1 MRPRWT
7 LTVEGLGRIERA
19 KVDLR
24 PLMLFVGE
32 NNSGKSYLASL
43 LWGLF
48 SMHGNFELPEGPLLR
63 ECDEWLRTKLP
74 GAVDVEEHTLT
85 EDDFQLLSRL
95 FDSVL
100 DSSKT
105 RLVSDIF
112 ASSFTSAPS
121 IKFQKFGWP
130 SGVGVQRVNP
140 PPDNPILSTTQNGE
154 SIISTDLHGEAGRRM
169 FLWLTMLHFVFGKF
183 LRYPSDGSFHEGD
196 TLFLPASRTGFM
208 LLYKAAARRS
218 FQQAFR
224 GAKRA
229 NQQDSEW
236 FDLTRPAFHFLDMM
250 AFGLKP
256 KQGRYAAEADFLEQ
270 GLGGRVELVTGTGA
284 TNEYRYQPAGEQKPL
299 SMALS
304 SSLVTELTPIILAL
318 RHLPDI
324 PILILEEPEAH
335 LHPKLQRR
343 LAQVIVRLIRKG
355 LYVWITTHSEN
366 FCQQINNFIKIGT
379 STRRAQA
386 QEELGYGEHDYLELD
401 DVAGYQFEIQGERSV
416 VTGLKETESGLVM
429 PTFNREILAL
439 SKEIDFL
446 DRLTGEHE

>member
-1 MRPRWT
+1 
-7 LTVEGLGRIERA
+7 
-19 KVDLR
+19 
-24 PLMLFVGE
+24 MLFVGE
-32 NNSGKSYLASL
+32 NNSVKSYLASL

-48 SMHGNFELPEGPLLR
+48 SMFGNLELPDGPLLR
-63 ECDEWLRTKLP
+63 ECDEWIRSKLP
-74 GAVDVEEHTLT
+74 GAADVEEHTIT
-85 EDDFQLLSRL
+85 EEDCQLLARL
-95 FDSVL
+95 FEDVL
-100 DSSKT
+100 ESSKT
-105 RLVSDIF
+105 RLVTDIF
-112 ASSFTSAPS
+112 ASSLTSVS
-121 IKFQKFGWP
+121 SLKFERAGWP
-130 SGVGVQRVNP
+130 LGLGIRRVKEALGKLTFHMTGN
-140 PPDNPILSTTQNGE
+140 DTSF
-154 SIISTDLHGEAGRRM
+154 ISFSARDRDGRTVLLRQ
-169 FLWLTMLHFVFGKF
+169 TMLRVIFDLFW
-183 LRYPSDGSFHEGD
+183 RPSFDGSFKEGD
-196 TLFLPASRTGFM
+196 TLFFPASRTGFM

-224 GAKRA
+224 GAKGA
-229 NQQDSEW
+229 GQQDSEW
-236 FDLTRPAFHFLDMM
+236 LDLTRPAFHFLDMM
-250 AFGLKP
+250 AFGIKT

-270 GLGGRVELVTGTGA
+270 GLGGRVELVTGAGA
-284 TNEYRYQPAGEQKPL
+284 TNEYRYQPTGGQPPL

-318 RHLPDI
+318 RHLADI

-366 FCQQINNFIKIGT
+366 FCQQINNFIKIGM
-379 STRRAQA
+379 SPRRAQA
-386 QEELGYGEHDYLELD
+386 QEQLGYGEHDYLELD
-401 DVAGYQFEIQGERSV
+401 DVAGYQFEIQNGRSV